1 MRALLLVG
9 GWTGDDEAE
18 RAGVELA
25 RRAGFDDYLGMAAI
39 GLAASALD
47 EQRYED
53 AERVLAES
61 LAFCMSAG
69 SNATG
74 VYLLELQARLELVRD
89 RLGGGRPKQPSSCS
103 GRRRRRLRRES
114 VPSRFSACSAPDAGT
129 RRLALLDEARALAE
143 STETLMNRGPVTLAR
158 AEAAMLAGDLERLDA
173 ETQPVFAEA
182 VERGFSS
189 LAGQLAVWRRR
200 AGHDEPPPPR
210 LPEPDAVEL
219 AGHSEQAANL
229 WETLDCRYEAAL
241 ALAWADDDALLLRAF
256 GDLQQLGAAVPRD
269 SWRAAFASAASRPP
283 RGPRP
288 ATRDNPAGLTAR
300 EIEVLRLL
308 ADGHTNPTIAQRLY
322 VSPRTVD
329 RHVSSL
335 MRKLDTRTR
344 GQAVASARRLGAI
357 EDR

>member
-1 MRALLLVG
+1 
-9 GWTGDDEAE
+9 
-18 RAGVELA
+18 
-25 RRAGFDDYLGMAAI
+25 
-39 GLAASALD
+39 
-47 EQRYED
+47 
-53 AERVLAES
+53 
-61 LAFCMSAG
+61 
-69 SNATG
+69 
-74 VYLLELQARLELVRD
+74 
-89 RLGGGRPKQPSSCS
+89 
-103 GRRRRRLRRES
+103 
-114 VPSRFSACSAPDAGT
+114 
-129 RRLALLDEARALAE
+129 
-143 STETLMNRGPVTLAR
+143 MNRGSVTLAR

-189 LAGQLAVWRRR
+189 LAGELAVWRRR

-210 LPEPDAVEL
+210 LPEPSAVEL
-219 AGHSEQAANL
+219 AGHSEQAADL
-229 WETLDCRYEAAL
+229 WEKLGCRYQAAL
-241 ALAWADDDALLLRAF
+241 VLTWADDDALLLRAL
-256 GDLQQLGAAVPRD
+256 GDLQQLGA
-269 SWRAAFASAASRPP
+269 SAAARLVARRLRERGILGLP

-300 EIEVLRLL
+300 ELEVLRLL